1 MSAANIEL
9 VKGLY
14 AHYASGD
21 FDSLLQGCSP
31 DIEWCSGGSP
41 TDFPAFGPRKGHAE
55 VLGTPAAV
63 ADELEKW
70 FVGGAA
76 DGFNLLPNTVPGALD
91 DFVDLVV
98 PELQRR
104 GLFRVEYEGE
114 TLRENLGIRRPVIQR
129 DLACEPA

>member
-31 DIEWCSGGSP
+31 NIEWCSGGSP

-55 VLGTPAAV
+55 VLDFCRTV
-63 ADELEKW
+63 ADAVDFDEFQPMEYYTDKDKV
-70 FVGGAA
+70 FVLGTYTFRMKNGGGRVTSEWIHIFTFRGNEVVA
-76 DGFNLLPNTVPGALD
+76 FREFLD
-91 DFVDLVV
+91 TARVV
-98 PELQRR
+98 S
-104 GLFRVEYEGE
+104 VY
-114 TLRENLGIRRPVIQR
+114 LR
-129 DLACEPA
+129 